1 MISIQ
6 LIFASHKRDK
16 SKFPKIESDLTD
28 TAKSNIDSFLKSST
42 GHFGKAYLISTGN
55 REWVGCLSP

>member
-16 SKFPKIESDLTD
+16 SKFPKIEFDLTD
-28 TAKSNIDSFLKSST
+28 TTKSNIIDFRINNGTFRSFML
-42 GHFGKAYLISTGN
+42 
-55 REWVGCLSP
+55 

>member
-16 SKFPKIESDLTD
+16 SKFPKIEFDLTD
-28 TAKSNIDSFLKSST
+28 TAKANIDPFLYSSNPY
-42 GHFGKAYLISTGN
+42 GPYSCNVSGENPHL
-55 REWVGCLSP
+55 

>member
-16 SKFPKIESDLTD
+16 SKFPKIEFDLTY
-28 TAKSNIDSFLKSST
+28 TAKSNIDSFL
-42 GHFGKAYLISTGN
+42 
-55 REWVGCLSP
+55 